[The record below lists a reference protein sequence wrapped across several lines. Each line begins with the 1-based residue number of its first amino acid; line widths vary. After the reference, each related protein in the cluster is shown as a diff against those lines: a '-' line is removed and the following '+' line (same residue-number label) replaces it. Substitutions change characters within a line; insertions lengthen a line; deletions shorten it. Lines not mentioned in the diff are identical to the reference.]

1 MKLLTKEEE
10 AAHYRYVCQI
20 FLTYLSRQVASL
32 IFKIPP
38 YHSLSVT
45 SYTNV
50 SSSATLQGGIIG
62 GLGGLAVG
70 AFGVIGAAR
79 RYPAFNQLTL
89 PLKAFLITS
98 AGTFSGIIAADHASR
113 SYESSRNPADQAY
126 ASRTDEKRQAEISGM
141 SWTQRAMMWGREERY
156 KIVGASWLA
165 SMVAAFAIV
174 GRNPYLSGQQKLVQA
189 RVYAQGLTLAVLI
202 ASAAFEMQ
210 DARDDKGRY
219 ETVEYVDEK
228 DNKKHTKQVEREQP
242 SDGDTLWKDMVKQ
255 EEERLKERD
264 DAIKRMEERD
274 RKKKAKEQ
282 KEHFKKSKKEEKPKE
297 EKKDKKAEKEE
308 KKDDRDDKGEKKDD
322 SQEGGKQE
330 EEEEEEDGY
339 QPVPG
344 KKGEGKMMRKVSDPP
359 NPGYSA
365 VP

>member
-1 MKLLTKEEE
+1 
-10 AAHYRYVCQI
+10 V
-20 FLTYLSRQVASL
+20 V
-32 IFKIPP
+32 
-38 YHSLSVT
+38 
-45 SYTNV
+45 
-50 SSSATLQGGIIG
+50 
-62 GLGGLAVG
+62 
-70 AFGVIGAAR
+70 GAAR

-98 AGTFSGIIAADHASR
+98 AGTFSGIIAADHSSR

-126 ASRTDEKRQAEISGM
+126 ASREEERRRAQISGM
-141 SWTQRAMMWGREERY
+141 TWTQRAMAWGREERY

-174 GRNPYLSGQQKLVQA
+174 GRNPYLSGPQKLVQA

-202 ASAAFEMQ
+202 ASAAFELQ
-210 DARDDKGRY
+210 DSNEQRGKY

-228 DNKKHTKQVEREQP
+228 DHKKHTKQVEREQP
-242 SDGDTLWKDMVKQ
+242 ADGDPLWKDMVKQ

-282 KEHFKKSKKEEKPKE
+282 KEHPKKAKKEEKPKE
-297 EKKDKKAEKEE
+297 GKKEE
-308 KKDDRDDKGEKKDD
+308 KPTEEEKGEKKEA
-322 SQEGGKQE
+322 SEGGDEGE
-330 EEEEEEDGY
+330 EEEEEEEEY

-344 KKGEGKMMRKVSDPP
+344 KRGEGKMMAKVSDPP
-359 NPGYSA
+359 NPGQSA